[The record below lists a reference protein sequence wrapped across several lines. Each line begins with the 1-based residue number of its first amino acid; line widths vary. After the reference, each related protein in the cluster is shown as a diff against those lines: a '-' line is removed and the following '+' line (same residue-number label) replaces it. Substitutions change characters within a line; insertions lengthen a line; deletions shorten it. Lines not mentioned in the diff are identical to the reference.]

1 MWFRRRKRIARALAL
16 GLAAAAIAAP
26 AAQGLIPS
34 DMGGGVS
41 RTQSVSPDDGQP
53 QVREPIAAT
62 VSATGDSFDWAD
74 AGVGVAF
81 AVGLL
86 LLATAGALAL
96 RNRRPAGA

>member
-26 AAQGLIPS
+26 TAHGLIPS

-41 RTQSVSPDDGQP
+41 RTQSVSPEDGQP
-53 QVREPIAAT
+53 QVREPIAP

-86 LLATAGALAL
+86 LLATAAVLAL
-96 RNRRPAGA
+96 RNRQPTGA

>member
-16 GLAAAAIAAP
+16 GLAVAAIAAP
-26 AAQGLIPS
+26 TAQGLIPS

-41 RTQSVSPDDGQP
+41 RTQNVSTDDGQP
-53 QVREPIAAT
+53 QVREPIAT

-96 RNRRPAGA
+96 RNRRPAGT